1 MSSPP
6 RQLSNPGR
14 ALGPAP
20 GPLNTPKTKKR
31 FISLLPDHRDSRVIC
46 LTAKGVTVGGQIY
59 PEKPHFMEFQGGGG
73 RGPRG
78 VVAARSPPAAC
89 CCSLQQSNRPP
100 VQRQLPSRAEP
111 ALRKKLNRVD
121 VAEKRSA
128 AEEDD
133 FREETGDKEDCGN
146 DRTLALPRTTR
157 KRLTEEQSVLL

>member
-1 MSSPP
+1 M
-6 RQLSNPGR
+6 
-14 ALGPAP
+14 
-20 GPLNTPKTKKR
+20 
-31 FISLLPDHRDSRVIC
+31 
-46 LTAKGVTVGGQIY
+46 
-59 PEKPHFMEFQGGGG
+59 
-73 RGPRG
+73 
-78 VVAARSPPAAC
+78 AARSPPAAC

-157 KRLTEEQSVLL
+157 KRLTEEQSVLIDSILFPKTKEEEKSKLESHRLKSREAFFSELPYVPKASWGGAAEE